1 MTTRQRRP
9 SAQTLAVL
17 DALRNGDWS
26 YGLEIAGVT
35 GLKSG
40 SLYPILARLD
50 ERGLLESRWLE
61 PERAG
66 RPRRHAYRLTA
77 AGKTVLRDN
86 PLPVPIIPALTPKGA
101 F

>member
-1 MTTRQRRP
+1 MTSRRRRP

-17 DALRNGDWS
+17 QALSGGDWS

-50 ERGLLESRWLE
+50 ERGLLESQWLE

-66 RPRRHAYRLTA
+66 RPPRHAYRLTA
-77 AGKTVLRDN
+77 AGKTVLREN
-86 PLPVPIIPALTPKGA
+86 PVPISTILALSPKGA
-101 F
+101 V

>member
-1 MTTRQRRP
+1 MTIRQRRP

-17 DALRNGDWS
+17 HALRRGDWS
-26 YGLEIAGVT
+26 YGLEIASVT

-50 ERGLLESRWLE
+50 ERGLVESRWLE

-66 RPRRHAYRLTA
+66 RPARHAYRLTA
-77 AGKTVLRDN
+77 EGLTALRENPTSNHTVL
-86 PLPVPIIPALTPKGA
+86 ALSPKGA
-101 F
+101 V

>member
-1 MTTRQRRP
+1 MTSRQRRP

-17 DALRNGDWS
+17 DALRDGDWS

-66 RPRRHAYRLTA
+66 RPARHAYRLTA
-77 AGKTVLRDN
+77 AGKTVLREN
-86 PLPVPIIPALTPKGA
+86 PTSNPTVLALSPKGA
-101 F
+101 V